1 MAELDLEDKEKLTIN
16 HGAVAD
22 IRLCGVIIDQN
33 IPFLYEYHPLK
44 HLSPQ
49 YIPRRSCH

>member
-22 IRLCGVIIDQN
+22 IRLCVVIIDQN
-33 IPFLYEYHPLK
+33 VPCFVRISPSKAPQPAVHP
-44 HLSPQ
+44 
-49 YIPRRSCH
+49 